1 MEEYEEYKT
10 RIVNY
15 QNTYKLT
22 CIQELIFGRK
32 IFANGSSFIYF
43 CMI

>member
-22 CIQELIFGRK
+22 CIQEFIFLEEKFLLMGLLL
-32 IFANGSSFIYF
+32 FTSV
-43 CMI
+43 